1 MKVLLVNGSPHK
13 EGCTYTALQEVARTL
28 ETLGI
33 ETEFFWIGAKPIGGC
48 MACHKC
54 RDIGHCVIPDIVKD
68 FREKALTADGF
79 VFGSPVHY
87 AALAGNM
94 TSFMDRV
101 FYAEANGNGNK
112 AFYLKPAA
120 AVISARRAGT
130 TVSFDQMNKYFTE
143 KIIKKEIFCSEQPRR
158 AARNF
163 FVVEIRN
170 MGLLL
175 VERECKEKRDI
186 DICTD
191 IGIYGIMFLVYEGWC
206 LSDLFFD

>member
-13 EGCTYTALQEVARTL
+13 EGCTYTALQEVAQTL
-28 ETLGI
+28 EKLDI
-33 ETEFFWIGAKPIGGC
+33 ETEFFWIGVKPIGGC

-54 RDIGHCVIPDIVKD
+54 REIGRCVIPDIVNE

-87 AALAGNM
+87 AALSGNM

-130 TVSFDQMNKYFTE
+130 TVSFDQMNKYFTLQE
-143 KIIKKEIFCSEQPRR
+143 MPVVSSRYWNEVHGAAPEEVLEDKEGLYTMRVLGRNMAYFLRCQE
-158 AARNF
+158 AARQAG
-163 FVVEIRN
+163 VA
-170 MGLLL
+170 LP
-175 VERECKEKRDI
+175 EREEPI
-186 DICTD
+186 FTNFIH
-191 IGIYGIMFLVYEGWC
+191 
-206 LSDLFFD
+206 